1 MSGKDVQSSRALPGT
16 STDDPEFIAS
26 DDESSTNLNVKDY
39 REISLAPSGVSFMP
53 STAQSEFSDLDLDNL
68 AEELIPTLA
77 PSKSDSPTQS
87 HVGSPLPASP
97 RDVTSKFD
105 SLPAQSRVGSPLPAS
120 PRDVMSE
127 SPAQSRVGSPLPA
140 NLRDVMSSKDS
151 WPSWLKKAILHLKKA
166 STHPIWAQLIAKFVL
181 FEVSTESLS
190 QVRVSPQLHIS
201 ILTARD

>member
-1 MSGKDVQSSRALPGT
+1 LSGKDVQSSHALPGT
-16 STDDPEFIAS
+16 STNDPEFIAS

-39 REISLAPSGVSFMP
+39 REILLAPSGVSFMP

-97 RDVTSKFD
+97 RDV
-105 SLPAQSRVGSPLPAS
+105 
-120 PRDVMSE
+120 MSE

-140 NLRDVMSSKDS
+140 YLRDVMSSNDS